1 MIPFDQMPPC
11 DDCLQRARR
20 HGSYGDVCEGLQ
32 TEECGFQMQ
41 PLKPIENYCCK
52 HGVATGPMI
61 GPDGTL
67 MGPNGPIMGPNGPSL
82 LIVNQH
88 HSYEEQEEV
97 EAVES
102 SVQKLY

>member
-1 MIPFDQMPPC
+1 M
-11 DDCLQRARR
+11 
-20 HGSYGDVCEGLQ
+20 
-32 TEECGFQMQ
+32 
-41 PLKPIENYCCK
+41 
-52 HGVATGPMI
+52 

-102 SVQKLY
+102 SV